1 MAASLLLA
9 LLSWFLV
16 TVREKIE
23 VGYLVPL
30 VFEGIPANLRL
41 DGSPLGS
48 VYVRLQGSRQTVE
61 HLLPQQ
67 LQARVDLSA
76 AVPGNNIVQISPQM
90 VTLPRGVTLVGISPS
105 YLDLRFLSQA
115 AVPVH
120 VRTVG
125 EPAPGHAVAR
135 AYAVPAEV
143 AVVGRP
149 EHVERVRRVEA
160 AAVRVDGRR
169 DLFRE
174 RATFVLPSNQVRL
187 LELQPTEIVVEI
199 VPTEPD
205 PGAGPRR
212 GTPPPRHTGALEER
226 HDQDH
231 VRHRRH
237 PGQGQPRPDDLRDRP
252 APRPRLRLPVPRR
265 RAPPPDRHRQG
276 HAAVRLHARER
287 ARRRHLLDGRG
298 RHARRAAADARASPS

>member
-1 MAASLLLA
+1 MRGFRRFGRRLPLMAASLLLA
-9 LLSWFLV
+9 LLAWFLV

-30 VFEGIPANLRL
+30 VFEGIPANLHL

-76 AVPGNNIVQISPQM
+76 AVPGNNPVQISPQM

-105 YLDLRFLSQA
+105 YLDLRLLSQA

-169 DLFRE
+169 DVFRE

-199 VPTEPD
+199 VPTTPTRARDRAAE
-205 PGAGPRR
+205 PRR
-212 GTPPPRHTGALEER
+212 PGTQER
-226 HDQDH
+226 
-231 VRHRRH
+231 
-237 PGQGQPRPDDLRDRP
+237 
-252 APRPRLRLPVPRR
+252 
-265 RAPPPDRHRQG
+265 
-276 HAAVRLHARER
+276 
-287 ARRRHLLDGRG
+287 
-298 RHARRAAADARASPS
+298 